1 MIENPRMLV
10 VFYSEK
16 YSIANQFLIDSQQ
29 ANEWKSKSVGCFLL
43 GKILYSIP
51 CPHVVQHVIPNV
63 DQHVGTVC
71 GRLYLLILKQNLA
84 TVFREDIH
92 PE

>member
-1 MIENPRMLV
+1 MNENPRVLVAFCLEKYCIAYRAHMLSNMLV
-10 VFYSEK
+10 S
-16 YSIANQFLIDSQQ
+16 
-29 ANEWKSKSVGCFLL
+29 
-43 GKILYSIP
+43 
-51 CPHVVQHVIPNV
+51 PNV

-84 TVFREDIH
+84 SVFREDIH